1 MPETASG
8 TDPDTRVIVVGA
20 GPVGLMLAGELRLGG
35 AGVVVLERLPEP
47 TGESRAS
54 QLNSRTMEVL
64 DQRGLVEALGG
75 TEPTGRG
82 HFGGLALDASRLP
95 GRYPGY
101 WKIPQFRTEAMLEA
115 WAAGLG
121 ADIRR
126 GQEVRTLAAGAGGV
140 EVTAD
145 GPGGPLRASGSYLV
159 GCDGADSTV
168 RRLAGIGTRGTP
180 ASRELL
186 RADVAGLEIPDR
198 RFERFANGLAIAA
211 RRGDGVTRVMLHEFG
226 RPAARRAGPPGF
238 ADVVSGWARITG
250 EDIAAGT
257 PIWVDAFDDA
267 SLQAARYRE
276 GRVLLAGDAAHV
288 QLPAGG
294 QALNLG
300 LQDAAN
306 LGWKLAAQACGR
318 APAGLLDTYH
328 DERHPVGEQV
338 LANVRAQAHLLLG
351 GREVEPMRAV
361 MREMLALPECNDRLA
376 AMVGGLDVR
385 YGDGGHPLD
394 GTRMPHCELMTG
406 SGRTSTTRLL
416 RPARGVLVD
425 LSGEDAST
433 GDPESPQAIAAP
445 WGDRVR
451 VVLAKAA
458 SEGPLRDVDA
468 VLLRPDGHVAWT
480 APGGG
485 DLRGALNRW
494 FAPPSTT

>member
-1 MPETASG
+1 MPEKASG
-8 TDPDTRVIVVGA
+8 TDPATRVIVVGA

-35 AGVVVLERLPEP
+35 AEVVVLERLREP

-101 WKIPQFRTEAMLEA
+101 WKIPQFRTEATLRA
-115 WAAGLG
+115 WASGLG
-121 ADIRR
+121 ADIRF
-126 GQEVRTLAAGAGGV
+126 GQEVRELASGDDGV

-145 GPGGPLRASGSYLV
+145 GAGGPLRVSGAYLA

-168 RRLAGIGTRGTP
+168 RRLAGMGMRGTA

-198 RFERFANGLAIAA
+198 RFERFENGLAIAA

-226 RPAARRAGPPGF
+226 RPAARRDGSPEF
-238 ADVVSGWARITG
+238 AEVVSGWARITG
-250 EDIAAGT
+250 EDISTGT

-276 GRVLLAGDAAHV
+276 GRVLLTGDSAHI

-306 LGWKLAAQACGR
+306 LGWKLAAQARGR

-328 DERHPVGEQV
+328 DERHPVGERV

-351 GREVEPMRAV
+351 GPEVEPVRAV

-385 YGDGGHPLD
+385 YEDGGHRL
-394 GTRMPHCELMTG
+394 GGERMPHCDLVAGPEH
-406 SGRTSTTRLL
+406 TSTTRLL
-416 RPARGVLVD
+416 HPAKGVLLD
-425 LSGEDAST
+425 LGGGGASP
-433 GDPESPQAIAAP
+433 GAPDSPGAVAAP
-445 WGDRVR
+445 WSDRVR
-451 VVLAKAA
+451 IVHAKAGPD
-458 SEGPLRDVDA
+458 GPLGDVGA

-480 APGGG
+480 APGGDG
-485 DLRGALNRW
+485 LRAALNRW
-494 FAPPSTT
+494 FGPPSTP

>member
-1 MPETASG
+1 MAEKASG
-8 TDPDTRVIVVGA
+8 TDPGTRVIVVGA

-101 WKIPQFRTEAMLEA
+101 WKIPQFRTEATLRT
-115 WAAGLG
+115 WASGLG
-121 ADIRR
+121 ADIRAGR
-126 GQEVRTLAAGAGGV
+126 EVRALAAGDDGV

-145 GPGGPLRASGSYLV
+145 GPGGPLRVSGSYLV

-168 RRLAGIGTRGTP
+168 RRLAGIGMRGTA

-198 RFERFANGLAIAA
+198 RFERFENGLAIAA

-226 RPAARRAGPPGF
+226 RTAARRSGPPDF
-238 ADVVSGWARITG
+238 AEVVSGWARITG
-250 EDIAAGT
+250 EDISSGT

-267 SLQAARYRE
+267 SLQATRYRE
-276 GRVLLAGDAAHV
+276 GRVLLAGDSAHV

-351 GREVEPMRAV
+351 GPEVEPVRAV

-376 AMVGGLDVR
+376 ATVGGLDVR
-385 YGDGGHPLD
+385 YEDGGHGLV
-394 GTRMPHCELMTG
+394 GGRMPHCDLVTG
-406 SGRTSTTRLL
+406 SEHTSTTRLL
-416 RPARGVLVD
+416 HPAKGVLVD
-425 LSGEDAST
+425 LSGEDASP
-433 GDPESPQAIAAP
+433 GGPGSPQAIAAH

-451 VVLAKAA
+451 VVPAKTG
-458 SEGPLRDVDA
+458 SDGPLRGLGA

-480 APGGG
+480 TPDGG
-485 DLRGALNRW
+485 DLRAALSRW
-494 FAPPSTT
+494 FGPPATT